1 MRALIQ
7 QIARLFTPA
16 PAGADDLVALA
27 PAASL
32 RTIARW
38 FWPDVRPYRWQ
49 LALLV
54 VFIALGPA
62 VETATIW
69 LYKRL
74 VDEVLVPRALAPFF
88 GLAALYVGL
97 TLLGGLVAFGNSYV
111 SAWVGE
117 RFLLDL
123 RTRVFTHL
131 QNMSPSYFQGQRL
144 GDLVARLTGDIA
156 DVEGLL
162 VADFDLALSYLI
174 RIALFAGA
182 LFLLEWRLAALALV
196 VSPLFWLAAQRFSTR
211 IQAVSRDR
219 QRRIGGIGAV
229 AEESLAN
236 AALVQAYNRQATEIE
251 RFRAQAR
258 EQMTA
263 QLALTRLAG
272 LFAPIVSLVQLGG
285 VLIVVGAG
293 VWELTHGNL
302 TLGGLL
308 AFLAF
313 LSQLFGP
320 VNGLT
325 TLATTAAASA
335 AGAERIIEVL
345 DETPAVPQ
353 SAGAAAP
360 AALGAIVFDRVSF
373 HYPDAD
379 EAALSDVS
387 FRVAPGETL
396 ALVGPSGAGKS
407 TVVNLLLRFYD
418 PAAGRIALD
427 GHDLRDLTLDG
438 LRDNIAVVF
447 QDSLIFAGSIRD
459 NIAYGRA
466 GASELDIVRA
476 AKAADAH
483 AFITA
488 LPDGYDTIIGQRG
501 ARLSGGQRQ
510 RIAIARALLR
520 DAPILILDEP
530 TSGLDAAAS
539 QRLADVWRRAM
550 AGRTTIVVSH
560 NLLTV
565 REATSIA
572 VLNGGRIA
580 EQGSHAELLARD
592 GAYARLYRLH
602 HPDFA
607 QSSLTSRPSPAA
619 AGEGSTIRLPSPIA
633 MGEGRGVR
641 ELQSAKR

>member
-1 MRALIQ
+1 MMHALPQ
-7 QIARLFTPA
+7 RFVRWFA
-16 PAGADDLVALA
+16 PAAEADDLVALA
-27 PAASL
+27 PAATL
-32 RTIARW
+32 REIARR
-38 FWPDVRPYRWQ
+38 FWPDLRPYRGR
-49 LALLV
+49 LALLLF
-54 VFIALGPA
+54 FIALGPA
-62 VETATIW
+62 AETATIW

-74 VDEVLVPRALAPFF
+74 VDEVLVPRDLAPFF

-97 TLLGGLVAFGNSYV
+97 TLLGGLVAFGNSYLG
-111 SAWVGE
+111 AWIGE

-123 RTRVFTHL
+123 RTRVFAHL
-131 QNMSPSYFQGQRL
+131 QNMSPAFFQGQRL

-156 DVEGLL
+156 EVEGLL
-162 VADFDLALSYLI
+162 VADLSLALSYLI

-182 LFLLEWRLAALALV
+182 LFLIEWRLALLALV
-196 VSPLFWLAAQRFSTR
+196 VSPLFWLAAQRFSAR
-211 IQAVSRDR
+211 IQTISRDR

-236 AALVQAYNRQATEIE
+236 AALVQAYNQQAAEIE
-251 RFRAQAR
+251 RFQGQAR

-293 VWELTHGNL
+293 VWELTQGNL

-320 VNGLT
+320 VSGLT

-335 AGAERIIEVL
+335 AGAERIVELL
-345 DETPAVPQ
+345 DQTPTVADR
-353 SAGAAAP
+353 P
-360 AALGAIVFDRVSF
+360 AAIPLTARGEIVFDRVSF
-373 HYPDAD
+373 RYPNADA
-379 EAALSDVS
+379 AALTDVS

-407 TVVNLLLRFYD
+407 TIVNLLLRMYD
-418 PAAGRIALD
+418 PAAGRVTLD
-427 GHDLRDLTLDG
+427 GHDLRDLTLAG
-438 LRDNIAVVF
+438 LRDNVAVVF
-447 QDSLIFAGSIRD
+447 QESLVFGGSIRD
-459 NIAYGRA
+459 NIAYGRP
-466 GASELDIVRA
+466 GATGDDIIRA
-476 AKAADAH
+476 ARDADAH
-483 AFITA
+483 DFITA

-530 TSGLDAAAS
+530 MTGLDAAAG
-539 QRLADVWRRAM
+539 QRVSDLWRRAM
-550 AGRTTIVVSH
+550 RGRTTIVVSH

-565 REATSIA
+565 RDATSIA
-572 VLNGGRIA
+572 TLDGGRIV
-580 EQGSHAELLARD
+580 EQGSHAALLARD
-592 GAYARLYRLH
+592 GTYARLYRLH
-602 HPDFA
+602 HPDA
-607 QSSLTSRPSPAA
+607 TRVPSPPAPLPLRWARGDGSLPPSLAA
-619 AGEGSTIRLPSPIA
+619 AGEGV
-633 MGEGRGVR
+633 RG
-641 ELQSAKR
+641 